1 MHSKLKNIV
10 KLIAEISLLILLFY
24 LFLTK
29 ISFHDFYKLKDIF
42 KWQFIPLLILINLL
56 IPFFWS
62 LAWYK
67 ILRAFYK
74 VDVLEIFL
82 AKIAS
87 QAISYVTP
95 FVGIGGDVFVPSILA
110 NHERK
115 AKTIIATIALE
126 RTIEVIA
133 YGSLLSVASFVVLFS
148 EIPLYIKIAMI
159 AISLML
165 VIFLSLFLY
174 MLILRKRI
182 FSAILSWLYSTF
194 HFKKFDEIKKKI
206 MDFEEDLFF
215 VLKKEN
221 KKVIIEAFIFKY
233 IGLFFEVLKYV
244 ILFYALNHKKLVLF
258 YACFALT
265 SYIVVWILSF
275 IPASLGGFEY
285 TYITFFP
292 EVGLSKT
299 DALGFI
305 LIVRGLYTINVL
317 IGLSYYFIKKSEML
331 KKELNKS

>member
-1 MHSKLKNIV
+1 MQKRIKTFLKVSI
-10 KLIAEISLLILLFY
+10 EITLLIILLY
-24 LFLTK
+24 LFFTK
-29 ISFHDFYKLKDIF
+29 ISFHDFYKLKDIL
-42 KWQFIPLLILINLL
+42 KWEFIPLLIIINLL
-56 IPFFWS
+56 VPFFWS

-67 ILRAFYK
+67 ILRTFYK
-74 VDVLEIFL
+74 VDIFEIFL
-82 AKIAS
+82 TKIAS

-110 NHERK
+110 NKERK

-133 YGSLLSVASFVVLFS
+133 YGSVLSIASFVVLFS
-148 EIPLYIKIAMI
+148 EIPWYIKAGMI
-159 AISLML
+159 IISLVL

-174 MLILRKRI
+174 MLVLRKRI
-182 FSAILSWLYSTF
+182 FSGILHWLYSLF
-194 HFKKFDEIKKKI
+194 HFKKFDEIQKKI

-215 VLKKEN
+215 VLKREN
-221 KKVIIEAFIFKY
+221 KRIILEAFIFKY
-233 IGLFFEVLKYV
+233 IGMFFEILKYV
-244 ILFYALNHKKLVLF
+244 ILFYALNHRESVLF

-265 SYIVVWILSF
+265 SYIVVWMLSF

-305 LIVRGLYTINVL
+305 LIVRGLYTVNVL

-331 KKELNKS
+331 KQEINIK